1 MLPEQK
7 KKPRKHR
14 VFKALM
20 AEAVGFEPTCPC
32 GQLHFE
38 CSSLQPLRYASMYKY
53 SLFGANHMIS
63 SQPRYDHF
71 DTSPYCGG
79 VRRCVTPEKREQETT
94 PATPTAILT
103 RKRAFCKPFFD
114 FYFLFNCFFAANG
127 CPECEKMLNRDS
139 SFPPAGKEGM
149 PRSHAAFGRRPRRAG
164 RQGS

>member
-1 MLPEQK
+1 MFSK
-7 KKPRKHR
+7 TKAARKSLRLLLRLNR
-14 VFKALM
+14 VFWRRGRDSNPCALSRK
-20 AEAVGFEPTCPC
+20 
-32 GQLHFE
+32 L
-38 CSSLQPLRYASMYKY
+38 
-53 SLFGANHMIS
+53 IS

-114 FYFLFNCFFAANG
+114 FCFLFNCFFAANG

>member
-1 MLPEQK
+1 MLTLVQNEHLHIFK
-7 KKPRKHR
+7 KVYHKS
-14 VFKALM
+14 
-20 AEAVGFEPTCPC
+20 FEMSSAREKIEKKTGLLSRFSKLWRRGRDSNPC
-32 GQLHFE
+32 GIAPKL
-38 CSSLQPLRYASMYKY
+38 
-53 SLFGANHMIS
+53 IS